1 MSPKECPWCAEIIP
15 FTAPPLPR
23 EVAQLRGNCPHCAG
37 PILWGRRGGVG
48 SRTGRGPRRWLK
60 NHSTQA
66 LVGVIA
72 MLRQC
77 IEDLEQMHGMLNPP
91 EPVIVPPAPDRK

>member
-1 MSPKECPWCAEIIP
+1 
-15 FTAPPLPR
+15 
-23 EVAQLRGNCPHCAG
+23 
-37 PILWGRRGGVG
+37 
-48 SRTGRGPRRWLK
+48 LK